1 MAGGPGVRVSTAT
14 SYATRPG
21 VRGAKP
27 KRAAL
32 EVSGTSGDLAA
43 RRLTSAESAAPLRH
57 AGTEAPGIEM
67 ESS

>member
-14 SYATRPG
+14 IRATRPG
-21 VRGAKP
+21 VHSTNP

-32 EVSGTSGDLAA
+32 ELPGISGDLAA